1 MCPARVVEGV
11 PAPMLAAVSGLA
23 GARLA
28 VIPHP
33 GTARLRAP
41 TADLGP
47 AATTVASPDDAL
59 RITENDHRF
68 LPTRRRHRRDIG
80 YLQPPA
86 GDGPDPR
93 QAAEVAVGR
102 LGFGPHRTAVL
113 IADDAPHAPLSC
125 DERRAYSWAATAAI
139 RL

>member
-33 GTARLRAP
+33 GTARLRGP

-47 AATTVASPDDAL
+47 AATTVASPEDAL

-68 LPTRRRHRRDIG
+68 LPSRPRFWEASSAARSAADTGGISGIWSHPPERAA
-80 YLQPPA
+80 QP
-86 GDGPDPR
+86 
-93 QAAEVAVGR
+93 
-102 LGFGPHRTAVL
+102 
-113 IADDAPHAPLSC
+113 
-125 DERRAYSWAATAAI
+125 
-139 RL
+139 